1 MDITLSRGKRIILL
15 LGIFVIALLFRTV
28 KLNKVYV
35 TSDDLLF
42 IFEAMRII
50 KRSLF
55 SFSVSN
61 NFFVGII
68 GFPLGFTIT
77 FLVINIAILNALH
90 VPLTEIAMRF
100 PLSLFGA
107 LTCFPVYYLV
117 KELTKKERI
126 AYFSS
131 LFIAVGYFHI
141 FESRFPG
148 RMQMVIPLFF
158 SLSGVYYLMQF
169 YNTRKCNYAWAA
181 SLCIG
186 LYLVGSLVHPAIIAL
201 IFFISFLYCAENQIS
216 FWGKVKATLRG
227 VFSKELVI
235 IPLLFY
241 SLYVIAALYTIFVRK
256 SYSAGFLGHI
266 MGKREVVAIGF
277 YLPQLIRYL
286 VVNFGTWLSWIM
298 VIGVVYGA
306 YCLINLKKQSIL
318 FVWFLIYTLPFILFS
333 KRIDNYLLEPVI
345 PLILLSWMGI
355 FEACDTLVARYHFKI
370 LRILIS
376 FILTVA
382 VLFTV
387 VATLGVVFKVHLFQ
401 KICPEVDGNGG
412 SILPDTGIKTAGYY
426 IRKYI
431 ASDRK
436 IFTDFEPCISNLYFN
451 RVKMYA
457 QFDATLEQN
466 LDYFIRIKDKVDVAV
481 INAKDAHLYV
491 ARFGYHSLFSL
502 AATVVNN
509 QQPLVNIY
517 VKMQSYAQPVIL
529 DVKKY
534 NSLFN
539 QEFTALNQIM
549 PKDIAYPPAIA
560 PLD

>member
-1 MDITLSRGKRIILL
+1 MIEKLSRGRRIILL
-15 LGIFVIALLFRTV
+15 LSIFVIALLFRTV
-28 KLNKVYV
+28 KLNNVYV
-35 TSDDLLF
+35 TSDDLL
-42 IFEAMRII
+42 ITFEAMRII

-68 GFPLGFTIT
+68 GFPAGFTVTFSVIT
-77 FLVINIAILNALH
+77 IAILNALQ
-90 VPLTEIAMRF
+90 VPLTEIPMRL

-117 KELTKKERI
+117 RELTKKEGI

-141 FESRFPG
+141 FESRFLG
-148 RMQMVIPLFF
+148 RMHIVIPLFF
-158 SLSGVYYLMQF
+158 SLSGVYYLVQF
-169 YNTRKCNYAWAA
+169 YNTRKRHYAWAA

-186 LYLVGSLVHPAIIAL
+186 LYLVGSYVHPAIIAL
-201 IFFISFLYCAENQIS
+201 IFFISFLYCAGKQVS
-216 FWGKVKATLRG
+216 FWGKVKVTLRG
-227 VFSKELVI
+227 AFRKELVI

-241 SLYVIAALYTIFVRK
+241 SPYVIAALYAIFVRK

-266 MGKREVVAIGF
+266 MGKREVAQIGF
-277 YLPQLIRYL
+277 YLPQLIHYL

-318 FVWFLIYTLPFILFS
+318 LVWFLIYTLPFVFFS

-355 FEACDTLVARYHFKI
+355 FEACDTLIGRYHFKI
-370 LRILIS
+370 VRILIS
-376 FILTVA
+376 FLLTVA

-387 VATLGVVFKVHLFQ
+387 AATLGVVFKVPLFK
-401 KICPEVDGNGG
+401 KICPEVYGNGG
-412 SILPDTGIKTAGYY
+412 TILPDTGIKTAGYY
-426 IRKYI
+426 IRKHI
-431 ASDRK
+431 ASDKK
-436 IFTDFEPCISNLYFN
+436 IFTDFEPCISNFYFN

-466 LDYFIRIKDKVDVAV
+466 LDYFVRVKDKVDVAV
-481 INAKDAHLYV
+481 ITVKDAHLYV
-491 ARFGYHSLFSL
+491 ARFGYPGLFSL

-509 QQPLVNIY
+509 QQPLVYIY

-534 NSLFN
+534 NSLFD
-539 QEFTALNQIM
+539 QEFATLNQIM
-549 PKDIAYPPAIA
+549 PKGMEYPPAIA
-560 PLD
+560 PEY